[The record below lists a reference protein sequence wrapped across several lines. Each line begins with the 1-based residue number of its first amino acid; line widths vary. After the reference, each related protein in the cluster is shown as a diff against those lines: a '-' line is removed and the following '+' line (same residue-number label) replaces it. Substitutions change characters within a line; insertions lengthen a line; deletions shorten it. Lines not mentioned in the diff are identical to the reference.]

1 MIYQFC
7 GESTMAYLSNADR
20 RIQFIKAASKV
31 IRAQGVGRATTRS
44 IAEEADSPLSSL
56 HYCFRGK
63 EELFEEVAKTLG
75 TVGKEAAADGVT
87 SQMGLSRAVKA
98 IFDSTAAW
106 MARTA
111 EDQLTEIEFYIW
123 AIRGKKL
130 RHLSKR
136 HYREWI
142 VFYKNLL
149 IMAQKP
155 KDRPRDL
162 DSIARMILALVDG
175 ALLQEQFIRDS
186 TLANTFKTAVN
197 LLTGAI
203 ERGDFDLK

>member
-1 MIYQFC
+1 
-7 GESTMAYLSNADR
+7 MAYLSNADR

-31 IRAQGVGRATTRS
+31 IREHGVARATTRS
-44 IAEEADSPLSSL
+44 IAEEAGAPLASL

-63 EELFEEVAKTLG
+63 EELFEEVSKTIG
-75 TVGKEAAADGVT
+75 TAGKQAAADKIT
-87 SQMGLSRAVKA
+87 SHMGLSQAVKA

-106 MARTA
+106 MVRTA
-111 EDQLTEIEFYIW
+111 EDPLTEIEFYIW
-123 AIRGKKL
+123 AIRGKNLK
-130 RHLSKR
+130 HLSKR
-136 HYREWI
+136 YYRDWI
-142 VFYKNLL
+142 VLYKELL
-149 IMAQKP
+149 VKASKP
-155 KDRPRDL
+155 KDPPRDL

-186 TLANTFKTAVN
+186 ALTKTFKTAAN